1 MKNKKAKNC
10 GKSFIMENHCVWVV
24 LPRLHEDPLREGEQ
38 EDRIY
43 PLIA

>member
-1 MKNKKAKNC
+1 MKNKKAKNW
-10 GKSFIMENHCVWVV
+10 ENHCVWVV